1 MMTRCICDE
10 DFAMSKS
17 GRLFSGNRFWPNGI
31 GFWSI
36 RFWPL
41 QQVILSLF
49 LAHIM
54 TSTCVAQPA
63 AAVPRFWGLRQGDK
77 MVFTVA
83 GSRRTDIVVDGQ
95 PEMTQETSES
105 SQVQLTS
112 VDFDRNGDVIFR
124 VEVQQ
129 IDRKPPIA
137 DRAKINVH
145 QVFLRV
151 QPDGKASTLS
161 PEIREILVATLA
173 DGNPET
179 INIMKKCLTDESI
192 ASWFSVPFWSPGP
205 AEDPQKQA
213 AWERT
218 HEVSLGTLGTLQM
231 DLRFMRSDIEK
242 NMLKVAVTGES
253 RFRPLVLP
261 DADTAMFP
269 FFSNVSVEID
279 EISGTA
285 TLPQPA
291 TKEDVR
297 QQQKFG
303 FDSVEWT
310 LKLHGK
316 AELTDVSPSKS
327 DKASPPGNDD
337 SGEAKAD
344 ANVGKVTFRQTQH
357 HVWKLQSFESS
368 SRRIF
373 ENDQFRTPVPVR

>member
-1 MMTRCICDE
+1 
-10 DFAMSKS
+10 MSKS
-17 GRLFSGNRFWPNGI
+17 GRLFSGNRFWPSGI

-36 RFWPL
+36 SVWPL
-41 QQVILSLF
+41 QQMILSLF
-49 LAHIM
+49 LANIM

-95 PEMTQETSES
+95 PEVTQETSES

-112 VDFDRNGDVIFR
+112 FDFDRNGDVFFR

-129 IDRKPPIA
+129 TDREPSIA
-137 DRAKINVH
+137 GRAKINVP
-145 QVFLRV
+145 QMFLRV
-151 QPDGKASTLS
+151 QPDGKVSPLS
-161 PEIREILVATLA
+161 PEIREILVAALA
-173 DGNPET
+173 DGHPET

-192 ASWFSVPFWSPGP
+192 ASWFSVPFWSLGP
-205 AEDPQKQA
+205 ANDPQKQD

-231 DLRFMRSDIEK
+231 DLRFIRGDIEK

-279 EISGTA
+279 EISGTG

-291 TKEDVR
+291 TQKDVR

-303 FDSVEWT
+303 FDYVEWT
-310 LKLHGK
+310 LKLHG
-316 AELTDVSPSKS
+316 
-327 DKASPPGNDD
+327 
-337 SGEAKAD
+337 EAKAD
-344 ANVGKVTFRQTQH
+344 AKVGKVTFRQTQH

-368 SRRIF
+368 SRRMF
-373 ENDQFRTPVPVR
+373 ENDQFRTPIPVR